1 MYQEKIALVFLSQ
14 VAVAVQNIHRVR
26 LSGIL
31 PVGNVGEVAVNA
43 NTDIAFIVD
52 FNKAK
57 TLLSK
62 ALF

>member
-31 PVGNVGEVAVNA
+31 LAGNVGEVAASA

-52 FNKAK
+52 FNQAK
-57 TLLSK
+57 TSLSK
-62 ALF
+62 VLL